1 MKSLRTL
8 LFLLLAFFCVSATPC
23 VFGETV
29 SAPAPA
35 LKSDTLRDPLLDLA
49 NETIAE
55 NNSDA
60 AAETQQAAQPAKKKV
75 SLPKILKD
83 LGKGFLVSVAI
94 FFLTLFFALPLG
106 LLIAFGRMS
115 KFAPVNW
122 LFRLYIS
129 VMRGTPLMLQL
140 LVWYFAP
147 YYIFGVNLGK
157 LSFCGIEFR
166 FTAVIIGFSLNY
178 AAYFAEIYRAGI
190 EAIPRGQYEAAS
202 VLGYTKSQTFLR
214 IVLPQVI
221 KRIIPPV
228 TNETITLVKDTSLA
242 FSLSVLEMFTVA
254 KQIASAQTTMIPF
267 VVAGVFYYIFNFI
280 VAFGMEQLEKKLN
293 YYR

>member
-1 MKSLRTL
+1 MKRVLLIFL
-8 LFLLLAFFCVSATPC
+8 LFLAVCPCAFADVP
-23 VFGETV
+23 
-29 SAPAPA
+29 PAPTPA
-35 LKSDTLRDPLLDLA
+35 AAQTEVRTHDPLMDMA
-49 NETIAE
+49 NEIIAE
-55 NNSDA
+55 NEKTAVTPERS
-60 AAETQQAAQPAKKKV
+60 AKNTV
-75 SLPKILKD
+75 SLKKILKD

-94 FFLTLFFALPLG
+94 FFLTLLFALPLG

-115 KFAPVNW
+115 KIAPISW
-122 LFRLYIS
+122 IFRLYIS
-129 VMRGTPLMLQL
+129 IMRGTPLMLQL

-147 YYIFGVNLGK
+147 YYLFKIDLGD
-157 LSFCGIEFR
+157 LSFCGLEFR
-166 FTAVIIGFSLNY
+166 FIAVIIGFSLNY

-202 VLGYTKSQTFLR
+202 VLGYTKYQTFVR

-267 VVAGVFYYIFNFI
+267 IVAGVFYYVFNFA

>member
-1 MKSLRTL
+1 MKRVLLIFL
-8 LFLLLAFFCVSATPC
+8 LFLAVCPCAFADVP
-23 VFGETV
+23 
-29 SAPAPA
+29 PAPTPA
-35 LKSDTLRDPLLDLA
+35 AAQTEVRTHDPLMDMA
-49 NETIAE
+49 NEIIAE
-55 NNSDA
+55 NEKTAVTPERS
-60 AAETQQAAQPAKKKV
+60 AKNNV
-75 SLPKILKD
+75 SLKKILKD

-94 FFLTLFFALPLG
+94 FFLTLLFALPLG

-115 KFAPVNW
+115 KIAQISW
-122 LFRLYIS
+122 IFRLYIS
-129 VMRGTPLMLQL
+129 IMRGTPLMLQL

-147 YYIFGVNLGK
+147 YYLFKIDLGD
-157 LSFCGIEFR
+157 LSFCGLEFR
-166 FTAVIIGFSLNY
+166 FIAVIIGFSLNY

-202 VLGYTKSQTFLR
+202 VLGYTKYQTFVR

-267 VVAGVFYYIFNFI
+267 IVAGVFYYVFNFA